1 MGKGAKT
8 AQVEASFSTVWHRQ
22 AVCARLAY
30 ELYRHRHTD
39 THTPHT
45 THRRERDKQPEP
57 GGSQQAEGKLF
68 EPTQRYPP
76 PSSRSDR
83 FYNIEVF
90 VSGFLPPSSLGKW
103 CIFFCSQLPRTP
115 LSCVRGRLR
124 VCVCAFLFD
133 LLSLL
138 YGHARFLYHLFRRE
152 MVRCV
157 FGLSFFFCFCSFPVY
172 RFPWKISNSSFP
184 RSSPFFFV
192 VGSCGLMLC
201 SIFN

>member
-1 MGKGAKT
+1 M
-8 AQVEASFSTVWHRQ
+8 WPRQ

-39 THTPHT
+39 THT

-90 VSGFLPPSSLGKW
+90 VSGFLPPSLLGKW
-103 CIFFCSQLPRTP
+103 CNFFVPNPLGRLCRAYEDVCVYVCVLFCLICFLCSMGTLVFCIICSDAGWFVMCLGFLFFC
-115 LSCVRGRLR
+115 
-124 VCVCAFLFD
+124 
-133 LLSLL
+133 
-138 YGHARFLYHLFRRE
+138 
-152 MVRCV
+152 
-157 FGLSFFFCFCSFPVY
+157 CFCSFPVY
-172 RFPWKISNSSFP
+172 RFPWEISNSSFP
-184 RSSPFFFV
+184 RSSPFFLSLARV
-192 VGSCGLMLC
+192 A
-201 SIFN
+201 